1 MKCRVLAATSVFAK
15 HCLNYLR
22 TTAIFI
28 HDVSKITGQCAIIV
42 FKKWM
47 NIYKQSC
54 DFYTV
59 VAGTCAFCSHVSL
72 VIKKTSV
79 VILKK
84 YKQNVLIL

>member
-1 MKCRVLAATSVFAK
+1 MC
-15 HCLNYLR
+15 NYW
-22 TTAIFI
+22 
-28 HDVSKITGQCAIIV
+28 

-72 VIKKTSV
+72 VIKKTSA
-79 VILKK
+79 VILRK